1 MKGISSFKKTQWMY
15 QEVRYIPV
23 ENILFES
30 EKLEIK
36 EVKALNSTSDP
47 IMPTTTVGYSKSS
60 FTRNLHLLH
69 VVTNQFPSLRTS
81 WWHIYIYIYTIF
93 DKGLIYL

>member
-1 MKGISSFKKTQWMY
+1 MY
-15 QEVRYIPV
+15 QEVRYVPI

-36 EVKALNSTSDP
+36 EVKALNSTSNP

-60 FTRNLHLLH
+60 FTINLHLLH

-81 WWHIYIYIYTIF
+81 WWLPYIYILYLI
-93 DKGLIYL
+93 KG